1 MSRGTDAAGEGT
13 ADGFPVMTLQRL
25 LMLLVVA
32 VCLSQPALAQINP
45 FRGSSGTP
53 LNRDDIAALTDATYR
68 LLDQPQL
75 VAGAS
80 ETWSNPQSG
89 VSGTVT
95 AGSAVKRHGMTC
107 RLVHYER
114 TVPNRSANRSTSLTR
129 CKTKDGW
136 KIG

>member
-1 MSRGTDAAGEGT
+1 
-13 ADGFPVMTLQRL
+13 MTLQRIL
-25 LMLLVVA
+25 TLLVVA

-45 FRGSSGTP
+45 FRGNGGTP
-53 LNRDDIAALTDATYR
+53 LNRDDIAALTDATNR

-95 AGSAVKRHGMTC
+95 AGSTVKRHGMAC
-107 RLVHYER
+107 RTLREDR
-114 TVPNRSANRSTSLTR
+114 AQPNPNRSTTLTLFN
-129 CKTKDGW
+129 TKDGW

>member
-1 MSRGTDAAGEGT
+1 MTAAALNDEAAARSSRG
-13 ADGFPVMTLQRL
+13 
-25 LMLLVVA
+25 
-32 VCLSQPALAQINP
+32 
-45 FRGSSGTP
+45 
-53 LNRDDIAALTDATYR
+53 TYR

-95 AGSAVKRHGMTC
+95 AGNAVKRHGMGC
-107 RLVHYER
+107 RVVHYER
-114 TVPNRSANRSTSLTR
+114 TVNRTANRSTTHTL